1 MAADLTPPLV
11 EISAIPYPLRLEL
24 ATTALVLIDMQRDFL
39 EPGGFGSMLGND
51 AALLRHAIPP
61 CQRLLAAARA
71 AGLLVIHTREGHAAD
86 FTDLHPAKLARGEG
100 SLRIGDHGPMGRI
113 LIKGEH
119 GQDIIPELAPAPGEP
134 VFDKPGK
141 GAFYNTP
148 LAQILTERG
157 IRTLLVAGVTTEVCV
172 HATTREANDRGFECL
187 VVSDA
192 TASYFPEFHRVALEM
207 ITAQGGILGWV
218 SDSATVC
225 SVLTNANT
233 RYPSPTRPRGCPP

>member
-1 MAADLTPPLV
+1 MITIPAK
-11 EISAIPYPLRLEL
+11 PYPLILSPD
-24 ATTALVLIDMQRDFL
+24 TTALIVIDMQRDFL
-39 EPGGFGSMLGND
+39 EPGGFGEMLGND
-51 AALLRHAIPP
+51 VSLLRSAVAP

-86 FTDLHPAKLARGEG
+86 FSDLHPAKLARGKAP
-100 SLRIGDHGPMGRI
+100 LRIGDQGPMGRI

-119 GQDIIPELAPAPGEP
+119 GQDIVPELAPAPGE
-134 VFDKPGK
+134 VVLDKPGK

-148 LAQILTERG
+148 LAQILADHG
-157 IRTLLVAGVTTEVCV
+157 VRTLLVAGVTTEVCV

-218 SDSATVC
+218 ADSAAVC
-225 SVLTNANT
+225 AALAGI
-233 RYPSPTRPRGCPP
+233 PA